1 MLLFLL
7 LLVTSGLMYFYF
19 MKSRM
24 LERELEQ
31 WRAGV
36 KVQETTRLVK
46 TAESPQ
52 PADPPAPVASSTP
65 MPAPPLPDSLPGGEL
80 PAPPGA
86 PIRPTPEPTRA
97 PAVSNEV
104 LPGLNADVH
113 RADPMTTAQL
123 APPGPRS
130 TPRIRSTAASAPEP
144 PAATRKPSGPIR
156 SAYDLAGPD
165 LQETRTPVPTVRVPR
180 RQTQPPRPESVG
192 DILLGRDRN
201 EIQD

>member
-31 WRAGV
+31 WRTGV

-46 TAESPQ
+46 TAESPL
-52 PADPPAPVASSTP
+52 PAETPAPVASNTP

-80 PAPPGA
+80 PAPPSA
-86 PIRPTPEPTRA
+86 ATRPTPAPTSV
-97 PAVSNEV
+97 PALSNEV
-104 LPGLNADVH
+104 LPGLNPDAA
-113 RADPMTTAQL
+113 RSDPMTTAQL
-123 APPGPRS
+123 ASPGPRS

-156 SAYDLAGPD
+156 SAYDLAGPEP
-165 LQETRTPVPTVRVPR
+165 QETRTPVPTVRVPR
-180 RQTQPPRPESVG
+180 RQSQTPRPDAIG
-192 DILLGRDRN
+192 DIRLGRDRN